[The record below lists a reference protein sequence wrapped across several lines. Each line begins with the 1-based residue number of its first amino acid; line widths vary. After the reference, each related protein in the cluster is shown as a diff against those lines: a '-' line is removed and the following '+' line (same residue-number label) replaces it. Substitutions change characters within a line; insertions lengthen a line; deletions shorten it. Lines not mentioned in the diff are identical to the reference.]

1 MPLRKFG
8 DVQTKFHA
16 SSPMALYRAEQ
27 KGEGSPLL
35 AGAILPSVHRL
46 TNLVTKLNWKPQTF
60 PFPLS
65 QKLTF
70 REVFRGCGG
79 VFSKKPPHNASGS

>member
-1 MPLRKFG
+1 
-8 DVQTKFHA
+8 
-16 SSPMALYRAEQ
+16 MALYREEQ
-27 KGEGSPLL
+27 KGKGAPLL

-46 TNLVTKLNWKPQTF
+46 KNLVNRLNWKPQTF

-70 REVFRGCGG
+70 REVFEGLGEL
-79 VFSKKPPHNASGS
+79 FSKSSPKSEQVR